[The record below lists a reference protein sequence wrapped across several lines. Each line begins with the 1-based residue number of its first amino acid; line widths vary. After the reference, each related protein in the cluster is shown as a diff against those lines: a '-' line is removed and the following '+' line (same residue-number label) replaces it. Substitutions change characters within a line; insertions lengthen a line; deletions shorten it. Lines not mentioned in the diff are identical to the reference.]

1 MFNTKNEWQII
12 LLGIYIF
19 LASVLYSLSSGF
31 HGLLSLFF
39 LATNCL
45 HIWALLGFLCSWK
58 VTLYFLSHFC
68 WRIHKKVYY
77 TVLAIWRWTH
87 SLIIFFIT
95 SFHKTFQKY
104 VWQEVL
110 TNMFNM
116 VAEPIFNACPWD
128 IVPAKLLM
136 FQLYHCHISEVLT
149 KGNYVG
155 TCVCNLWLK
164 NSPFTITLPRA
175 SLNVNTSIKR
185 TVIKKNL
192 TMTSCNNDIAAIC
205 LTGANQSLNQ
215 KICAFLGQHSWYTT
229 IPFFKIWTDY
239 LLMI

>member
-1 MFNTKNEWQII
+1 MKMNS
-12 LLGIYIF
+12 F
-19 LASVLYSLSSGF
+19 LDNFFYHKLSQNIPKMIC
-31 HGLLSLFF
+31 
-39 LATNCL
+39 LA
-45 HIWALLGFLCSWK
+45 
-58 VTLYFLSHFC
+58 
-68 WRIHKKVYY
+68 R
-77 TVLAIWRWTH
+77 
-87 SLIIFFIT
+87 
-95 SFHKTFQKY
+95 SFDKY
-104 VWQEVL
+104 VQY
-110 TNMFNM
+110 M

-205 LTGANQSLNQ
+205 LTGANQSLDQ